1 MVKKLSDFSVVI
13 WAKNEERW
21 IGYAIQSALDHLKK
35 PEIVIVDNNSTDKT
49 LEIVKFFAENP
60 NLNNEVDNYS
70 KIKII
75 NIKNYSPGRA
85 LNLGVK
91 HATKKYILILSAHC
105 IIKNFNEK
113 NILKDLE
120 KNECVFGNQ
129 IPVWYGKK
137 ITKRYLW
144 SHFSN
149 TKTKNMYSSLEKRYF
164 LHNALAVYKK
174 NTLKKFPFDE
184 NLTSK
189 EDRYWANKI
198 VRKKMNFIYDPE
210 LIAEHQY
217 TIHGNTW
224 KGIAWKLIF

>member
-1 MVKKLSDFSVVI
+1 MVKKLSNFTVVI
-13 WAKNEERW
+13 RVKNEERW
-21 IGYAIQSALDHLKK
+21 IGYAIQSVLDHLIK
-35 PEIVIVDNNSTDKT
+35 PEIVIVDNSSTDKT
-49 LEIVKFFAENP
+49 IDIVKFFAENP
-60 NLNNEVDNYS
+60 NLNNEANNYS
-70 KIKII
+70 KIKIV
-75 NIKNYSPGRA
+75 NISNYSPGRA

-91 HATKKYILILSAHC
+91 NASKKYILILSAHC
-105 IIKNFNEK
+105 ILKRFNEI

-120 KNECVFGNQ
+120 KNACVFGNQ
-129 IPVWYGKK
+129 IPVWNGKK
-137 ITKRYLW
+137 ISKRYLW

-149 TKTKNMYSSLEKRYF
+149 KKTKNMYSELEKRYF

-174 NTLKKFPFDE
+174 DILKKFPFDE

-198 VRKKMNFIYDPE
+198 IKKKMNFIYEPG

-224 KGIAWKLIF
+224 KGIA

>member
-1 MVKKLSDFSVVI
+1 MVKKLSNFSVVI
-13 WAKNEERW
+13 RAKNEERW
-21 IGYAIQSALDHLKK
+21 IGYAIQSALDHLRK
-35 PEIVIVDNNSTDKT
+35 PEIVIVDNSSTDKT
-49 LEIVKFFAENP
+49 IEIVKFFAENP
-60 NLNNEVDNYS
+60 NLNNEADNYS
-70 KIKII
+70 RIKII
-75 NIKNYSPGRA
+75 KIKNYSPGRA

-91 HATKKYILILSAHC
+91 NASKKYILILSAHC
-105 IIKNFNEK
+105 IIKNFHEK
-113 NILKDLE
+113 NIIKDLE
-120 KNECVFGNQ
+120 KNVCVFGNQ
-129 IPVWYGKK
+129 IPIWNGKK

-224 KGIAWKLIF
+224 KGIA

>member
-1 MVKKLSDFSVVI
+1 MVKKLSNFTVVI
-13 WAKNEERW
+13 RVKNEERW
-21 IGYAIQSALDHLKK
+21 IGYAIQSVLDHLIK
-35 PEIVIVDNNSTDKT
+35 PEIVIVDNNSNDKT
-49 LEIVKFFAENP
+49 IDIIKFFAENP
-60 NLNNEVDNYS
+60 NLNNEANNYS

-75 NIKNYSPGRA
+75 NIANYSPGRA

-91 HATKKYILILSAHC
+91 SASKKYIMILSAHC
-105 IIKNFNEK
+105 ILKKFNE
-113 NILKDLE
+113 ISIIKDLE
-120 KNECVFGNQ
+120 KNSCVFGNQ
-129 IPVWYGKK
+129 IPVWNGKK
-137 ITKRYLW
+137 ISKRYLW

-149 TKTKNMYSSLEKRYF
+149 KKTKNMYSELEKRYF

-174 NTLKKFPFDE
+174 ETLKKFPFDE

-198 VRKKMNFIYDPE
+198 IKKKMNFTYDPE

-224 KGIAWKLIF
+224 KGIA

>member
-1 MVKKLSDFSVVI
+1 MVKKLSNFTVVI
-13 WAKNEERW
+13 RVKNEERW
-21 IGYAIQSALDHLKK
+21 IGYAIQSVLDYLIK
-35 PEIVIVDNNSTDKT
+35 PEIVIVNNNSNDKT
-49 LEIVKFFAENP
+49 IDIVKFFAENP
-60 NLNNEVDNYS
+60 NLNNEANNYS

-75 NIKNYSPGRA
+75 NIANYSPGRA

-91 HATKKYILILSAHC
+91 NASKKYIMILSAHC
-105 IIKNFNEK
+105 ILKKFNEA
-113 NILKDLE
+113 NIIKDLE
-120 KNECVFGNQ
+120 KNSCVFGNQ
-129 IPVWYGKK
+129 IPVWNGKK
-137 ITKRYLW
+137 ISKRYLW

-149 TKTKNMYSSLEKRYF
+149 KKTKNMYSELEKRYF

-198 VRKKMNFIYDPE
+198 IKKKMNFIYDPE

-224 KGIAWKLIF
+224 KGIA

>member
-13 WAKNEERW
+13 RAKNEERW
-21 IGYAIQSALDHLKK
+21 IGYAIQSALDHLRK

-49 LEIVKFFAENP
+49 IEIVKFFAENP
-60 NLNNEVDNYS
+60 NLNNEAANYS

-91 HATKKYILILSAHC
+91 NATKKNILILSAHC
-105 IIKNFNEK
+105 IIKNLNEK

-129 IPVWYGKK
+129 VPVWYGKK

-149 TKTKNMYSSLEKRYF
+149 KKIKNMYSSLEKRYF
-164 LHNALAVYKK
+164 LHNALAIYKK

-198 VRKKMNFIYDPE
+198 VRKKMSFIYDPE
-210 LIAEHQY
+210 LVAEHQY

-224 KGIAWKLIF
+224 KGIA

>member
-13 WAKNEERW
+13 RAKNEERW
-21 IGYAIQSALDHLKK
+21 IGYAIQSALDHLRK

-49 LEIVKFFAENP
+49 IEIVKFFAENP
-60 NLNNEVDNYS
+60 NLNNEAANYS

-91 HATKKYILILSAHC
+91 NATKKNILILSAHC
-105 IIKNFNEK
+105 IIKHFNEK
-113 NILKDLE
+113 KILKDLE

-149 TKTKNMYSSLEKRYF
+149 KKIKNMYSSLEKRYF
-164 LHNALAVYKK
+164 LHNALAIYKK

-198 VRKKMNFIYDPE
+198 VRKKMSFIYDPE
-210 LIAEHQY
+210 LVAEHQY

-224 KGIAWKLIF
+224 KGIA

>member
-1 MVKKLSDFSVVI
+1 MVKKLSNFTIVI
-13 WAKNEERW
+13 RVKNEERW
-21 IGYAIQSALDHLKK
+21 IGYAIQSVLDHLIK
-35 PEIVIVDNNSTDKT
+35 PEIVIVDNNSNDKT
-49 LEIVKFFAENP
+49 IDIVKFFAENP
-60 NLNNEVDNYS
+60 NLNNEANNYS
-70 KIKII
+70 KIKIV
-75 NIKNYSPGRA
+75 NIANYSPGRA

-91 HATKKYILILSAHC
+91 SASKKYIMILSAHC
-105 IIKNFNEK
+105 ILKKFNEV
-113 NILKDLE
+113 NIIKDLE
-120 KNECVFGNQ
+120 KNSCVFGNQ
-129 IPVWYGKK
+129 IPVWNGKK

-149 TKTKNMYSSLEKRYF
+149 KKTKNMYSEMEKRYF

-174 NTLKKFPFDE
+174 DTLKKFPFDE

-198 VRKKMNFIYDPE
+198 IKKKMNFTYDPE

-224 KGIAWKLIF
+224 KGIA

>member
-1 MVKKLSDFSVVI
+1 MVKKLSNFTVVI
-13 WAKNEERW
+13 RVKNEERW
-21 IGYAIQSALDHLKK
+21 IGYAIQSVLDHLVK

-49 LEIVKFFAENP
+49 IDIVKFFAENP
-60 NLNNEVDNYS
+60 NLNNEANNYS
-70 KIKII
+70 KIKIV
-75 NIKNYSPGRA
+75 NIANYSPGKA

-91 HATKKYILILSAHC
+91 NASKKYIMILSAHC
-105 IIKNFNEK
+105 ILKKFNEI
-113 NILKDLE
+113 NILKDLK
-120 KNECVFGNQ
+120 KNACVFGNQ
-129 IPVWYGKK
+129 IPVWNGKK
-137 ITKRYLW
+137 ISKRYLW

-149 TKTKNMYSSLEKRYF
+149 KKTKNMYSELEKRYF

-174 NTLKKFPFDE
+174 DILKKFPFDE

-198 VRKKMNFIYDPE
+198 IKKKMNFTYEPE

-224 KGIAWKLIF
+224 KGIA

>member
-1 MVKKLSDFSVVI
+1 
-13 WAKNEERW
+13 
-21 IGYAIQSALDHLKK
+21 
-35 PEIVIVDNNSTDKT
+35 VIVDNNSTDKT
-49 LEIVKFFAENP
+49 IDIVKFFAENP
-60 NLNNEVDNYS
+60 NLNNEANNYS
-70 KIKII
+70 KIKIV
-75 NIKNYSPGRA
+75 NIANYSPGRA

-91 HATKKYILILSAHC
+91 NASKKYIMILSAHC
-105 IIKNFNEK
+105 ILKKFNEI

-120 KNECVFGNQ
+120 KNACVFGNQ
-129 IPVWYGKK
+129 IPVWNGKK
-137 ITKRYLW
+137 ISKRYLW

-149 TKTKNMYSSLEKRYF
+149 KKTKNMYSELEKRYF

-174 NTLKKFPFDE
+174 DILKKFPFDE

-198 VRKKMNFIYDPE
+198 IKKKMNFTYEPE

-224 KGIAWKLIF
+224 KGIA

>member
-1 MVKKLSDFSVVI
+1 MVKKLSNFTVVI
-13 WAKNEERW
+13 RVKNEERW
-21 IGYAIQSALDHLKK
+21 IGYAIQSVLDHLIK
-35 PEIVIVDNNSTDKT
+35 PEIVIVDNNSSDKT
-49 LEIVKFFAENP
+49 IDIIKFFAENP
-60 NLNNEVDNYS
+60 NLNNEVNNYS
-70 KIKII
+70 KIKIV
-75 NIKNYSPGRA
+75 NIANYSPGRA

-91 HATKKYILILSAHC
+91 SASKKYIMILSAHC
-105 IIKNFNEK
+105 ILKKFNEV
-113 NILKDLE
+113 NIIKDLE
-120 KNECVFGNQ
+120 KNSCVFGNQ
-129 IPVWYGKK
+129 IPVWNGKK

-149 TKTKNMYSSLEKRYF
+149 KKTKNMYSEMEKRYF

-174 NTLKKFPFDE
+174 DTLKKFPFDE

-198 VRKKMNFIYDPE
+198 IKKKMNFTYDPE

-224 KGIAWKLIF
+224 KGIA

>member
-13 WAKNEERW
+13 RAKNEERW

-35 PEIVIVDNNSTDKT
+35 PEIVIVDNSSTDKT
-49 LEIVKFFAENP
+49 IEIVKFFAENP
-60 NLNNEVDNYS
+60 NLNNEADNYS
-70 KIKII
+70 KIKIV

-91 HATKKYILILSAHC
+91 NASKKYILILSAHC

-113 NILKDLE
+113 NNLEDLE
-120 KNECVFGNQ
+120 KKVCVFGNQ
-129 IPVWYGKK
+129 IPVWNGKK

-149 TKTKNMYSSLEKRYF
+149 KKTVNMYSELEKRYF
-164 LHNALAVYKK
+164 LHNALSIYKK
-174 NTLKKFPFDE
+174 ITLKKIPFDE

-198 VRKKMNFIYDPE
+198 IKKKLNFVYDPE

-217 TIHGNTW
+217 TLHGNTW
-224 KGIAWKLIF
+224 KGIA

>member
-1 MVKKLSDFSVVI
+1 MVKKLSNFTVVI
-13 WAKNEERW
+13 RVKNEERW
-21 IGYAIQSALDHLKK
+21 IGYAIQSVLDYLIK
-35 PEIVIVDNNSTDKT
+35 PEIVIVNNNSNDKT
-49 LEIVKFFAENP
+49 IDIVKFFAENP
-60 NLNNEVDNYS
+60 NLNNEANNYS

-75 NIKNYSPGRA
+75 NIANYSPGRA

-91 HATKKYILILSAHC
+91 NASKKYIMILSAHC
-105 IIKNFNEK
+105 ILKKFNEA
-113 NILKDLE
+113 NIIKDLE
-120 KNECVFGNQ
+120 KNSCVFGNQ
-129 IPVWYGKK
+129 IPVWNGKK
-137 ITKRYLW
+137 ISKRYLW

-149 TKTKNMYSSLEKRYF
+149 KKTKNMYSELEKRYF

-198 VRKKMNFIYDPE
+198 IKKKMNFIYEPE

-224 KGIAWKLIF
+224 KGIA